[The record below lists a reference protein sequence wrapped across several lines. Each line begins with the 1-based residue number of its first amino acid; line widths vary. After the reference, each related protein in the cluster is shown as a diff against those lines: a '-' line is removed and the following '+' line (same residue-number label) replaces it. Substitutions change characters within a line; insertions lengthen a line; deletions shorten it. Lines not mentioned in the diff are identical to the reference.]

1 VVTAADWAAE
11 LSAGPD
17 PGLVERVLRLAT
29 APWVHPERLRGVVE
43 ALLDQPSVA
52 IDDVITGLEAEG
64 DARRRPLPEPAEVRE
79 VALTL
84 LRHGARMAIVGQPG
98 YPPRLNDAWPELG
111 APLWL
116 FLRAPDGRVP
126 AAPAVAVV
134 GSRHPTVDG
143 VETAEALGRLLARH
157 GVTVVSGMAR
167 GIDQAAHRGALRA
180 GGATVAVLG
189 TGFGV
194 DYPAGDEAV
203 REAIAAAGALVT
215 ELPPG
220 LGPKPRHFLWRNR
233 VISGL
238 ADVTVVV
245 QGRVR
250 SGALHT
256 ARLAAAQ
263 GREVMAVPGSVN
275 DPASRAPLDLIRDG
289 ATPLTRLGDVLEVIG
304 LAGAG
309 AGAGAE
315 AGAEG
320 GSTAPVPSTGHRPIS
335 VAARLSAEAGSL
347 LTLIGTVPAAP
358 GALARAADRPVTAIL
373 SAVAELETAGMVRT
387 TPRGPVLT
395 HAAPTEL
402 RSQ

>member
-1 VVTAADWAAE
+1 
-11 LSAGPD
+11 
-17 PGLVERVLRLAT
+17 
-29 APWVHPERLRGVVE
+29 
-43 ALLDQPSVA
+43 
-52 IDDVITGLEAEG
+52 
-64 DARRRPLPEPAEVRE
+64 
-79 VALTL
+79 
-84 LRHGARMAIVGQPG
+84 
-98 YPPRLNDAWPELG
+98 
-111 APLWL
+111 
-116 FLRAPDGRVP
+116 
-126 AAPAVAVV
+126 
-134 GSRHPTVDG
+134 
-143 VETAEALGRLLARH
+143 
-157 GVTVVSGMAR
+157 
-167 GIDQAAHRGALRA
+167 
-180 GGATVAVLG
+180 
-189 TGFGV
+189 
-194 DYPAGDEAV
+194 
-203 REAIAAAGALVT
+203 
-215 ELPPG
+215 
-220 LGPKPRHFLWRNR
+220 

-304 LAGAG
+304 L

>member
-1 VVTAADWAAE
+1 
-11 LSAGPD
+11 
-17 PGLVERVLRLAT
+17 
-29 APWVHPERLRGVVE
+29 
-43 ALLDQPSVA
+43 
-52 IDDVITGLEAEG
+52 
-64 DARRRPLPEPAEVRE
+64 
-79 VALTL
+79 
-84 LRHGARMAIVGQPG
+84 
-98 YPPRLNDAWPELG
+98 
-111 APLWL
+111 
-116 FLRAPDGRVP
+116 
-126 AAPAVAVV
+126 
-134 GSRHPTVDG
+134 
-143 VETAEALGRLLARH
+143 
-157 GVTVVSGMAR
+157 
-167 GIDQAAHRGALRA
+167 
-180 GGATVAVLG
+180 
-189 TGFGV
+189 
-194 DYPAGDEAV
+194 
-203 REAIAAAGALVT
+203 VT

-220 LGPKPRHFLWRNR
+220 CGAKPRHFLWRNR

-309 AGAGAE
+309 AGAE

-320 GSTAPVPSTGHRPIS
+320 GSTAPVPPTGHRPIP

-387 TPRGPVLT
+387 TPRGPVLA

>member
-1 VVTAADWAAE
+1 VVTADWAVE
-11 LSAGPD
+11 LSAGAD
-17 PGLVERVLRLAT
+17 PSLVERILRLAT

-43 ALLDQPSVA
+43 ALLDRPSVA
-52 IDDVITGLEAEG
+52 IDDVIAGLEAEG
-64 DARRRPLPEPAEVRE
+64 DARRRPLPEPAEVRD
-79 VALTL
+79 VALIL

-116 FLRAPDGRVP
+116 FLRGPGAILPSAPT
-126 AAPAVAVV
+126 VAVV

-143 VETAEALGRLLARH
+143 VQTAEALGRLLARH

-167 GIDQAAHRGALRA
+167 GIDQ
-180 GGATVAVLG
+180 
-189 TGFGV
+189 

-203 REAIAAAGALVT
+203 REAVAAAGGLVT

-220 LGPKPRHFLWRNR
+220 CGAKPRHFLWRNR

-289 ATPLTRLGDVLEVIG
+289 ATPLTRLSDVLEVIG
-304 LAGAG
+304 LSGVR
-309 AGAGAE
+309 
-315 AGAEG
+315 G
-320 GSTAPVPSTGHRPIS
+320 GSAAPASPAGQGGPIP
-335 VAARLSAEAGSL
+335 VAAGLSAEAGSL
-347 LTLIGTVPAAP
+347 LTLIGAVPAAL

-373 SAVAELETAGMVRT
+373 AAVAELETAGMVRA
-387 TPRGPVLT
+387 TPRGPVLAR
-395 HAAPTEL
+395 AADAESD
-402 RSQ
+402 SQ

>member
-1 VVTAADWAAE
+1 VVTADWAVE
-11 LSAGPD
+11 LSAGAD
-17 PGLVERVLRLAT
+17 PSLVERILRLAT

-43 ALLDQPSVA
+43 ALLDRPSVA
-52 IDDVITGLEAEG
+52 IDDVIAGLEAEG
-64 DARRRPLPEPAEVRE
+64 DARRRPLPEPAEVRD
-79 VALTL
+79 VALIL

-98 YPPRLNDAWPELG
+98 YPQRLNDAWPELG

-116 FLRAPDGRVP
+116 FLRGPGAILPSAPT
-126 AAPAVAVV
+126 VAVV

-143 VETAEALGRLLARH
+143 VQTAEALGRLLARR

-167 GIDQAAHRGALRA
+167 GIDQAAHRGALQA

-203 REAIAAAGALVT
+203 REAVAAAGGLVT

-220 LGPKPRHFLWRNR
+220 CGAKPRHFLWRNR

-289 ATPLTRLGDVLEVIG
+289 ATPLTRLSDVLEVIG
-304 LAGAG
+304 LSGVR
-309 AGAGAE
+309 
-315 AGAEG
+315 G
-320 GSTAPVPSTGHRPIS
+320 GSAAPASPAGQGGPIP
-335 VAARLSAEAGSL
+335 VAAGLSAEAGSL
-347 LTLIGTVPAAP
+347 LTLIGAVPAAL

-373 SAVAELETAGMVRT
+373 AAVAELETAGMVRA
-387 TPRGPVLT
+387 TPRGPVLAR
-395 HAAPTEL
+395 AADAESD
-402 RSQ
+402 SQ